1 MAHDVFV
8 SYSSKD
14 KAVAD
19 AIVASME
26 NKSIR
31 CWVAPRDIKP
41 GKDWG
46 NAIADAIAESK
57 VFLLVFSN
65 HSNQSQRVLDELN
78 LAISE
83 EIVVLPFRIEKLEPS
98 GAMRLHLSTRHWL
111 DAYEPS
117 WKKHIDELVETVS
130 INIKDGSKGVITAG
144 KTITSDKRTTR
155 FKAWIW
161 GIPAALGL
169 IVGSIFAI
177 RYFTQAQSSAPGGAT
192 TTFPLLVSPSEE
204 TMESEITA
212 TANVTESIP
221 IGSIN
226 NPITWMYTPP
236 QDIPF
241 SEISTISD
249 TITQQFQSKYPQLKL
264 TFIPANNNLSIVE
277 ALCDGEAHI
286 GSMGSFSYLYASNQD
301 CATAKFI
308 WASEQVGLTY
318 KGMIFANSMNNPI
331 DDISELEGKKLCIPN
346 YESASGWALPSLW
359 IRSKVGDPSTFFSQI
374 IIAGSHPHAVEM
386 VYNGDCEAGTAYF
399 DAREAVNLE
408 NVNQVVTIIGE
419 TDPIPMA
426 NISFSTLLDPELS
439 GSLMDFL
446 AGISRESDQL
456 ARLCGQ
462 SVELPPILSQ
472 INDYYFDSL
481 RELFNAAGA
490 DPKNY
495 ISYGN

>member
-1 MAHDVFV
+1 MVHDVFV

-19 AIVASME
+19 ALVASLE
-26 NKSIR
+26 NKNIR

-57 VFLLVFSN
+57 VFLLIFSN

-111 DAYEPS
+111 DAYDPS
-117 WKKHIDELVETVS
+117 WKKYIDDLVETVS
-130 INIKDGSKGVITAG
+130 INIKDGSKRVVIAG
-144 KTITSDKRTTR
+144 KTITAEKRTTR
-155 FKAWIW
+155 IKSWIW
-161 GIPAALGL
+161 GITAALGL

-177 RYFTQAQSSAPGGAT
+177 QYFSQAQSTTPGGTT
-192 TTFPLLVSPSEE
+192 TTFPPLVSPSAE
-204 TMESEITA
+204 TPTLKITSTISA
-212 TANVTESIP
+212 TESP
-221 IGSIN
+221 ALGSVN

-236 QDIPF
+236 QNIPF
-241 SEISTISD
+241 SEISTISEA
-249 TITQQFQSKYPQLKL
+249 ITKQFESTYPNLKL

-277 ALCDGEAHI
+277 ALCEGGAHI
-286 GSMGSFSYLYASNQD
+286 GSFGSFSYLYASNQD
-301 CATAKFI
+301 CANAKFI

-318 KGMIFANSMNNPI
+318 KGMIFANSRNNPI
-331 DDISELEGKKLCIPN
+331 KDISELEGKRLCIPN

-359 IRSKVGDPSTFFSQI
+359 IQSKVGDPTTFFSQI
-374 IIAGSHPHAVEM
+374 INAGSHINAVEM
-386 VYNGDCEAGTAYF
+386 VYNGECEAGTAYF
-399 DAREAVNLE
+399 DAREAVDLP
-408 NVNQVVTIIGE
+408 NVDQVVTIIGE
-419 TDPIPMA
+419 TDPIPMT
-426 NISFSTLLDPELS
+426 NISFSTLIDPEIS
-439 GSLMDFL
+439 GTLMDFL
-446 AGISRESDQL
+446 IQISRESDQL
-456 ARLCGQ
+456 ATLCGQ
-462 SVELPPILSQ
+462 SVEPPPILSQ

-495 ISYGN
+495 IFYGN